1 MPINY
6 FWRVIRLMLIGGSIA
21 ATSMLAML
29 VVSYPIVTYIL
40 GKNLSYE
47 EWKMLAILGV
57 GGGGVTGAL
66 LSTLSI
72 KHLD

>member
-1 MPINY
+1 MPMNRC
-6 FWRVIRLMLIGGSIA
+6 WRVIRLMLIGGSIA
-21 ATSMLAML
+21 AMTGLAIL
-29 VVSYPIVTYIL
+29 ILSYPIVTYIL